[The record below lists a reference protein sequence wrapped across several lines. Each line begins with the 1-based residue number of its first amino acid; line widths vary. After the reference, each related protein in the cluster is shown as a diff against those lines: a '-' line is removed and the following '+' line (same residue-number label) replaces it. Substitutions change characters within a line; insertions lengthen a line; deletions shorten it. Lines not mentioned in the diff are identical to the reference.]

1 MEDFSQKKKRRLNEE
16 EDDSHLTKRRWER
29 LPSDILQKVLVE
41 SEFNDTSGMT
51 SLISQVHCGAVCTA
65 WRLLL
70 TDPQIWH
77 TIDFSSMKSNFIDTR
92 GHPYV
97 YVTEKSDFILNC
109 FLKSA
114 TSHSKGCTTRLILHP
129 NLYLPNDLFTYT
141 AERSPK
147 LKRLVMPACNRKD
160 KDGIRRAIACW
171 KDLESLTIEYIS
183 DWSFSYL
190 IHEISNNCK
199 NFRELKLMTA
209 SDSQI
214 ASIVKAS
221 PKLKVL
227 SLRCSNI
234 LQEHLIAILDRL
246 PDLEVLNIS
255 HCRVMEALP
264 PLPGPDRPDGR
275 RVLSELDPLIL
286 DKASRLK
293 KFMTCMPFGGSC
305 IMCDR
310 ARNDEGYMKWYK
322 YEPELWKQ
330 DEVDSLALF

>member
-1 MEDFSQKKKRRLNEE
+1 MNEE
-16 EDDSHLTKRRWER
+16 EDDSHLSKRRWER

-41 SEFNDTSGMT
+41 SDFNDTSGMT

-70 TDPQIWH
+70 TDPQLWH
-77 TIDFSSMKSNFIDTR
+77 TIDLSSMKSNFIDTR

-97 YVTEKSDFILNC
+97 YVTEKSDLILNC

-129 NLYLPNDLFTYT
+129 NLYLPNDLFTYA

-147 LKRLVMPACNRKD
+147 LKRLVMPAWNRID
-160 KDGIRRAIACW
+160 KDGIRMAIACW

-183 DWSFSYL
+183 DGIFSYL

-214 ASIVKAS
+214 TSIVNAS
-221 PKLKVL
+221 LKLKVL
-227 SLRCSNI
+227 SLRCSNV
-234 LQEHLIAILDRL
+234 LQEHLTAILDRFC
-246 PDLEVLNIS
+246 DLEVLNIS
-255 HCRVMEALP
+255 HCRVMEALR
-264 PLPGPDRPDGR
+264 PDRPDGR

-286 DKASRLK
+286 EKVSRLKKLK
-293 KFMTCMPFGGSC
+293 KFMTCMPFDGWC

-330 DEVDSLALF
+330 DEVDSLAL